1 MNDQSAEDA
10 LLSTR
15 NRNTAMSI
23 LMSHPDLADCR
34 RLFLRNYKVHAHIGA
49 HAFET
54 LGAQRVVFNVDLYVP
69 LAMSTP
75 VNDRLEEVLDY
86 DFIRTTISTR
96 IAEGHIVL
104 QETLC
109 DDVLR
114 RMLNHPQV
122 RAARVS
128 TEKTDVYDDCDA
140 VGCEVFGFSSANRG
154 A

>member
-1 MNDQSAEDA
+1 
-10 LLSTR
+10 
-15 NRNTAMSI
+15 MSI
-23 LMSHPDLADCR
+23 LMSHPALADCR
-34 RLFLRNYKVHAHIGA
+34 RLFLRNYKVHVRIGA

-54 LGAQRVVFNVDLYVP
+54 LSAQRVVFNVELYVP
-69 LAMSTP
+69 LAQSTP
-75 VNDRLEEVLDY
+75 AHDRLDEVLDY
-86 DFIRTTISTR
+86 DFIRSTIRQR

-114 RMLNHPQV
+114 LMLENPQV

-140 VGCEVFGFSSANRG
+140 VGCEVFGINPLPAG
-154 A
+154 

>member
-1 MNDQSAEDA
+1 M
-10 LLSTR
+10 L
-15 NRNTAMSI
+15 I
-23 LMSHPDLADCR
+23 SHPDLADCR

-54 LGAQRVVFNVDLYVP
+54 LGAQRVVFNVELYVP
-69 LAMSTP
+69 LAQSTP
-75 VNDRLEEVLDY
+75 THDKLDEVLDY
-86 DFIRTTISTR
+86 DFIRTTIMNR
-96 IAEGHIVL
+96 ILQGHIVL

-114 RMLNHPQV
+114 SMLANPRV

-140 VGCEVFGFSSANRG
+140 VGCEVFGFNRPP